1 MSFNVRQQIQLL
13 LFAIN
18 NSIAE
23 LPGVEHISLEEVY
36 EWLKDI
42 QEELQ

>member
-1 MSFNVRQQIQLL
+1 MRNLRQQLQLL

-23 LPGVEHISLEEVY
+23 LPGVEHITLQEVY

-42 QEELQ
+42 QEELE